1 MPTVRLTMKQIRE
14 VVRLHVLGLS
24 QRAIARATGVS
35 LGAVCQILKACTRHG
50 VSPEHVATLD
60 DVALACALTP
70 TGAPT
75 PSIYAAPDCATIHQ
89 EMKRKGMTLQLLWK
103 EYREAQGLKSYRY
116 TQFCAHYRHFKQGL
130 KRSLRQTHVAGEKCF
145 TDYAGPTVPVVCA
158 RTGAIRHAQIFVA
171 VLGCSNYTYA
181 EATWTQTLPDW
192 VGSHARAFA
201 AFGGVTSILVPDNL
215 KAAVTKACRYEPTL
229 NKTAEDFAN
238 HYGTVIIPTRPKKPK
253 DKSKVEGGVLL
264 VERWILARLR
274 HHTVFTL
281 AELNQAIHRLVMD
294 MNLRPFQKLPGCR
307 QEAFERLDK
316 PALKPLPVAPYELA
330 IWKIARV
337 AIDSHIE
344 VEGHYYSIPQAL
356 CRQQVEARITH
367 HTIEVFFKHHRVASH
382 ARSAVLGAHTTVIDH
397 LPKAH
402 QKHLSW
408 TPQRLLDWGASIGPA
423 TRSVVNWQLT
433 HKPHP
438 EQSYRTCLG
447 LLSLARRYTPER
459 LEAACVRAIAIPSFT
474 RQTVLSIL
482 KKGLDRAP
490 LITTEDDTPDTLP
503 THANVR
509 GPGYYH

>member
-1 MPTVRLTMKQIRE
+1 MPTVRLTMKQTRE
-14 VVRLHVLGLS
+14 VVRLRILGLN

-50 VSPEHVATLD
+50 VSLDQVASLD
-60 DVALACALTP
+60 DGALARALTP

-75 PSIYAAPDCATIHQ
+75 PSIYATPDCATIHQ

-103 EYREAQGLKSYRY
+103 EYCESHGHHSYRY
-116 TQFCAHYRHFKQGL
+116 TQFCAHYRRFKEGL

-145 TDYAGPTVPVVCA
+145 TDYAGPTVPVVNA
-158 RTGAIRHAQIFVA
+158 HTGAIRQAQIFVA
-171 VLGCSNYTYA
+171 VLGCSNYTYV

-192 VGSHARAFA
+192 IASHARAFA
-201 AFGGVTSILVPDNL
+201 AFGGVTSVLVPDNL
-215 KAAVTKACRYEPTL
+215 RAAVTTACRYEPTL
-229 NKTAEDFAN
+229 NKTAVEFAN
-238 HYGTVIIPTRPKKPK
+238 HYGTVIIPARPYKPK
-253 DKSKVEGGVLL
+253 DKAKAENSVLI

-281 AELNQAIHRLVMD
+281 AELNQAIHRLVAD
-294 MNLRPFQKLPGCR
+294 MNRRPFQKLPGCR

-330 IWKIARV
+330 TWKIARV
-337 AIDSHIE
+337 AIDTHIE
-344 VEGHYYSIPQAL
+344 VEGHYYSVPHSL
-356 CRQQVEARITH
+356 CRQQVEVRIAH
-367 HTIEVFFKHHRVASH
+367 HTLEVFFQHHRVASH
-382 ARSAVLGAHTTVIDH
+382 ARCAVQGAHTTVVDH

-423 TRSVVNWQLT
+423 TRSVVDWQLT

-438 EQSYRTCLG
+438 EQGYRACLG

-459 LEAACVRAIAIPSFT
+459 LEAACVRAVVIPSYT

-482 KKGLDRAP
+482 QKGLDRAP
-490 LITTEDDTPDTLP
+490 PPPEEAEEPDSLP
-503 THANVR
+503 AHENVR